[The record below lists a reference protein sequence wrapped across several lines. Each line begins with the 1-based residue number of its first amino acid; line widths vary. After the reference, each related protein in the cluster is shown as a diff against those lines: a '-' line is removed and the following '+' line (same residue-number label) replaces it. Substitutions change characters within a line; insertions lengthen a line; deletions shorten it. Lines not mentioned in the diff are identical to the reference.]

1 MAMNREIKEAC
12 EQKVYVYDDK
22 LKRDVHIFQYVSIYG
37 EEAAIQQLHVPRSP
51 KTSEALSGADG
62 SEPARKKILKPV
74 EYKGNFIG
82 GKKAIKDLIFERAR
96 GSRALQNATTL
107 LLYLIQH
114 SAWQGKRDKH
124 KTYNHW
130 YGKKKMIVASR
141 SQEQIAIDL
150 GVSVRSVQRWLDALE
165 KDKLIRR
172 DIEGRENVYIIGVV
186 AGDIEDYFYA
196 MDKARLIGIEENYDD
211 YQT

>member
-1 MAMNREIKEAC
+1 MAMNREIQEAC
-12 EQKVYVYDDK
+12 KQKVYVYDEK
-22 LKRDVHIFQYVSIYG
+22 LKRNVHIFQFASIYG
-37 EEAAIQQLHVPRSP
+37 EEAAIQRLNVLRYPIAY
-51 KTSEALSGADG
+51 EALSGADG

-74 EYKGNFIG
+74 KFKGNFIG

-130 YGKKKMIVASR
+130 YGKKKMIAASR

-172 DIEGRENVYIIGVV
+172 DIEGRENVYIVGVV
-186 AGDIEDYFYA
+186 AGDREHYFYE
-196 MDKARLIGIEENYDD
+196 MDKAMLIGIEENYGGDE
-211 YQT
+211 Y

>member
-1 MAMNREIKEAC
+1 MEMCREIKEAC
-12 EQKVYVYDDK
+12 EQKIYVYDDK
-22 LKRDVHIFQYVSIYG
+22 LKRDVHIFQYASIYG
-37 EEAAIQQLHVPRSP
+37 EDAAIQRLNVLRYPIAY
-51 KTSEALSGADG
+51 EALSGVEG

-74 EYKGNFIG
+74 KFKGNFIG

-130 YGKKKMIVASR
+130 YGKKKMIAASR

-172 DIEGRENVYIIGVV
+172 DIEGRENVYIVGVV
-186 AGDIEDYFYA
+186 AGDREDYFYA
-196 MDKARLIGIEENYDD
+196 MDKAMLIGIEENYGGDE
-211 YQT
+211 Y

>member
-1 MAMNREIKEAC
+1 
-12 EQKVYVYDDK
+12 
-22 LKRDVHIFQYVSIYG
+22 LKRNVHIFQYVSIYG
-37 EEAAIQQLHVPRSP
+37 EEAAIQQLHVPRSQ
-51 KTSEALSGADG
+51 KTNEALSGAES
-62 SEPARKKILKPV
+62 SEPVRKKILKPV
-74 EYKGNFIG
+74 KFKGNFIG

-130 YGKKKMIVASR
+130 YGKKNMIAASR

-172 DIEGRENVYIIGVV
+172 DIEGRENVYIVGVV
-186 AGDIEDYFYA
+186 AGDREHYFYE
-196 MDKARLIGIEENYDD
+196 MDKARLIGIEENYDH
-211 YQT
+211 YQL

>member
-1 MAMNREIKEAC
+1 M
-12 EQKVYVYDDK
+12 
-22 LKRDVHIFQYVSIYG
+22 
-37 EEAAIQQLHVPRSP
+37 
-51 KTSEALSGADG
+51 
-62 SEPARKKILKPV
+62 
-74 EYKGNFIG
+74 
-82 GKKAIKDLIFERAR
+82 IFERAR

-114 SAWQGKRDKH
+114 SAWQGKRDER

-130 YGKKKMIVASR
+130 YGKKKMIAASR

-172 DIEGRENVYIIGVV
+172 DIEGRENVYIVGVV
-186 AGDIEDYFYA
+186 AGDREHYFYE
-196 MDKARLIGIEENYDD
+196 MDKAMLIGIEENYGGDE
-211 YQT
+211 Y